1 MLDKLI
7 LCLSAI
13 LPLLLVVAIG
23 YAAKRAGLIREQDVP
38 RANKW
43 AFSVFM
49 PLMCFY
55 NIYSSDLSSALRPE
69 LIVFTVCAILAVY
82 ALSLLYAVRAVKRRE
97 SRSSVIQGLFRSN
110 YVILGL
116 PLAAGLS
123 ADGDIA
129 VAAVLGA
136 VVVPIF
142 NALAVVTL
150 EVYNGRRPDG
160 KKLLLSILRNPLI
173 LGSLAGIFF
182 LAAGLRLPEILEKP
196 VRDLGK
202 AASPLMLFLLGAF
215 FHFKGRGGAR
225 SYLTAVCLGRLL
237 LIPAL
242 TLGCAAALG
251 FRGIEL
257 ISLLAVFASPTAVA
271 SFTMAEQMGADAELA
286 GSIVVTTSFLS
297 AFTLFGW
304 SFLLK
309 MLNFI

>member
-1 MLDKLI
+1 MTDKLL
-7 LCLSAI
+7 LCLSAV
-13 LPLLLVVAIG
+13 LPLLLVVAVG
-23 YAAKRAGLIREQDVP
+23 YAAKRAGFIREQDVP

-43 AFSVFM
+43 AFTVFM

-55 NIYSSDLSSALRPE
+55 NIYTSDLSSALRPR
-69 LIVFTVCAILAVY
+69 LIVFTIGAILAVY
-82 ALSLLYAVRAVKRRE
+82 ALSVLFAARAVKRRE
-97 SRSSVIQGLFRSN
+97 SRSAVIQGLFRSN

-123 ADGDIA
+123 ADGDIG

-150 EVYNGRRPDG
+150 EVYRGEKPDG
-160 KKLLLSILRNPLI
+160 KKLLLDILRNPLI
-173 LGSLAGIFF
+173 LGSAAGILF
-182 LAAGLRLPEILEKP
+182 LALGVRLPEIIEKP
-196 VRDLGK
+196 VRDLGR

-215 FHFKGRGGAR
+215 FSFRVKGGAR
-225 SYLTAVCLGRLL
+225 GYLAAVCLGRLL
-237 LIPAL
+237 VVPAL
-242 TLGCAAALG
+242 TLSCAALLG

-286 GSIVVTTSFLS
+286 GNIVVSTSFLS

>member
-69 LIVFTVCAILAVY
+69 LIVFTVCAIFAVY
-82 ALSLLYAVRAVKRRE
+82 GLSILFALRAVKRRE
-97 SRSSVIQGLFRSN
+97 SRSAVIQGLFRSN

-116 PLAAGLS
+116 PLAAGLT
-123 ADGDIA
+123 ADGDIG

-142 NALAVVTL
+142 NALAVITL
-150 EVYNGRRPDG
+150 ETYNGRKPDR

-173 LGSLAGIFF
+173 LGSLAGILF
-182 LAAGLRLPEILEKP
+182 LALGIRLPEILEKP

-215 FHFKGRGGAR
+215 FNFRIMGGSRA
-225 SYLTAVCLGRLL
+225 YLTAVCLGRLL
-237 LIPAL
+237 VIPAL
-242 TLGCAAALG
+242 TLTCAAALG

-286 GSIVVTTSFLS
+286 GGIVVTTSFLS

-309 MLNFI
+309 ILEYI

>member
-1 MLDKLI
+1 MLEKLV

-13 LPLLLVVAIG
+13 VPLLLVVALG
-23 YAAKRAGLIREQDVP
+23 YASKRAGLIREQDVP

-69 LIVFTVCAILAVY
+69 LILFTVCAIAAVY
-82 ALSLLYAVRAVKRRE
+82 GLSVLFTVRAVKERE
-97 SRSSVIQGLFRSN
+97 KRSAVIQGLFRSN
-110 YVILGL
+110 YVVLGL
-116 PLAAGLS
+116 PLAAGLTNG
-123 ADGDIA
+123 GDIG

-136 VVVPIF
+136 VVVPVF
-142 NALAVVTL
+142 NVLAVITL
-150 EVYNGRRPDG
+150 ETYNGRRPDR

-173 LGSLAGIFF
+173 LGSLAGVLF
-182 LAAGLRLPEILEKP
+182 LALGIRLPEILEKP

-215 FHFKGRGGAR
+215 FSFKILGG
-225 SYLTAVCLGRLL
+225 SSTYLAEVCLGRLVI
-237 LIPAL
+237 IPAL
-242 TLGCAAALG
+242 VLSCAAALG

-271 SFTMAEQMGADAELA
+271 SFTMAEQMGADANLA
-286 GSIVVTTSFLS
+286 GGIVVMTSSFS
-297 AFTLFGW
+297 AITLFGW

-309 MLNFI
+309 MLNYI

>member
-1 MLDKLI
+1 MLDKLV

-13 LPLLLVVAIG
+13 LPMLLVVAIG
-23 YAAKRAGLIREQDVP
+23 YAAKCTGLIREEDVP

-55 NIYSSDLSSALRPE
+55 NIYSSDLSSALRPQ
-69 LIVFTVCAILAVY
+69 LILFTVSAIFAVY
-82 ALSLLYAVRAVKRRE
+82 ALSILFAVRAIKRRE
-97 SRSSVIQGLFRSN
+97 SRSAVIQGLFRSN
-110 YVILGL
+110 YVILGM
-116 PLAAGLS
+116 PLAAGLTS
-123 ADGDIA
+123 DGDIG

-142 NALAVVTL
+142 NALAVITL
-150 EVYNGRRPDG
+150 ESYNGRKTDG

-173 LGSLAGIFF
+173 LGSLAGILF
-182 LAAGLRLPEILEKP
+182 LALGIRLPEILEKP

-215 FHFKGRGGAR
+215 FNFRIMGGSR
-225 SYLTAVCLGRLL
+225 RYLAAVCLGRLL
-237 LIPAL
+237 VIPAL
-242 TLGCAAALG
+242 TLGCAVALG

-257 ISLLAVFASPTAVA
+257 ISLLAVFASPAAVA

-286 GSIVVTTSFLS
+286 GGIVVTTSFLS